1 MAEKSFQIETDMIDS
16 LIHMDETDIKSINYI
31 DEASLTLI
39 ADECPILDPESVA
52 KAFGISVTDEEAVEE
67 AINTTGCI
75 WKGPVDGM
83 MRAVPVAEVA
93 IQSLCG
99 RAGLYGPSI
108 KIKPT
113 ILNDG
118 YVLHSRTEEN
128 KTKLLIRD
136 GRLIASHSNKLFEE
150 VIRYKV
156 LPYLLEQTG
165 EHNFRVEKD
174 SRMYCH
180 GNPDYAFARAD
191 IDGVIQMN
199 GKLGIVEIKTTNWRN
214 VDTIEMW
221 KAGVVPPYYEAQ
233 CRHYMAVLNLDFVY
247 ICCAWGFNPQ
257 TEAVLIRID
266 RNDSLEQQ
274 IMDTEREFWEKH
286 VEFGFPV
293 EEEACSPSVAR
304 GYYCSRMVRNK
315 NETPVILDENA
326 LIPLINERNLLL
338 SRIKLAKGECAAAQE
353 ELDSIELSIMQ
364 ALGNNCRGIYMKDA
378 THRVTVEANNKLENR
393 TFDLDA
399 IRKNCPDLYDK
410 AVEIKFSVSKL
421 SSSEQAKLKQY
432 QLPQKPNGKVE
443 VKVWETELD
452 ANGSPI
458 KKKHV
463 MRAS

>member
-1 MAEKSFQIETDMIDS
+1 MYKKSNPKVVVDTKDLALTVNGVAQLDHEGNPI
-16 LIHMDETDIKSINYI
+16 MDEKAWLEVRKGGIGGSDASTVMGTSPWKSRQQ
-31 DEASLTLI
+31 L
-39 ADECPILDPESVA
+39 ADE
-52 KAFGISVTDEEAVEE
+52 KRGIIPMKELSK
-67 AINTTGCI
+67 NTI
-75 WKGPVDGM
+75 
-83 MRAVPVAEVA
+83 A
-93 IQSLCG
+93 L
-99 RAGLYGPSI
+99 
-108 KIKPT
+108 T
-113 ILNDG
+113 IG
-118 YVLHSRTEEN
+118 HM
-128 KTKLLIRD
+128 
-136 GRLIASHSNKLFEE
+136 FEE

-353 ELDSIELSIMQ
+353 ELDGIELSIMQ

>member
-1 MAEKSFQIETDMIDS
+1 MYKKSNPKVVVDTKDLVLTVNGVAQLDHEGKPI
-16 LIHMDETDIKSINYI
+16 MDEKAWLEVRKGGIGGSDASAVMGTSPWKSRQQ
-31 DEASLTLI
+31 L
-39 ADECPILDPESVA
+39 ADE
-52 KAFGISVTDEEAVEE
+52 KRGIIPMKELSK
-67 AINTTGCI
+67 NTI
-75 WKGPVDGM
+75 
-83 MRAVPVAEVA
+83 A
-93 IQSLCG
+93 L
-99 RAGLYGPSI
+99 
-108 KIKPT
+108 T
-113 ILNDG
+113 IG
-118 YVLHSRTEEN
+118 HM
-128 KTKLLIRD
+128 
-136 GRLIASHSNKLFEE
+136 FEE

-257 TEAVLIRID
+257 TEAVLIRVD

-353 ELDSIELSIMQ
+353 ELDGIELSIMQ

-393 TFDLDA
+393 AFDLDA